1 MTPNLTRLASRN
13 ALNSASVAD
22 SRPALAHSKHLSA
35 QTEEGLQYLIKAL
48 AFADAGFSTEIENL
62 LVNAGALA
70 VPHLVN
76 ALHSEEVAVASTSA
90 MALIRLNSQ
99 AEPVLA
105 RAYNALPEDA
115 QYRWRFDFVLN
126 QLGLNEAMINEL
138 AQPARLAVVR

>member
-1 MTPNLTRLASRN
+1 MTTTLTSLASLQ
-13 ALNSASVAD
+13 AASVAD

-70 VPHLVN
+70 VPHLVS

-90 MALIRLNSQ
+90 MALIRLNTQSEQ
-99 AEPVLA
+99 VLA
-105 RAYNALPEDA
+105 RAYKNLASDA

-126 QLGLNEAMINEL
+126 QLGLDNAMIDEL